1 MHTNPENPA
10 HTHTILIASGGSG
23 TSGEQ
28 LVHTV
33 LAQFPQS
40 RVRVVTV
47 PHLRSEDQLAQV
59 VEQASV
65 EGATLVH
72 TLVDSRLRSFLVNL
86 AARRAVIAIDLMG
99 PLIERLESVLGEQS
113 LGKPGLYRLLNKA
126 YFDRVEAME
135 FSMTHDDGR
144 HPEGWPQAEVVL
156 VGASRVGKT
165 PLSLYLSVLG
175 WKVANIPIVPELEPP
190 QGLYQLDPQRVIGLS
205 IAPAQ
210 LLSFRQERQKRLG
223 VTGSG
228 DYTDPQRIFEELQ
241 AVERICKRAG
251 ISLLDVTDKPIE
263 TSAEEVIRLITGRFG
278 TRQRPG

>member
-1 MHTNPENPA
+1 MHTKPERVTL
-10 HTHTILIASGGSG
+10 THTILIASGGAG

-33 LAQFPQS
+33 LAQFPNS
-40 RVRVVTV
+40 RVQVLTV
-47 PHLRSEDQLAQV
+47 PHLRSEEQLAQI
-59 VEQASV
+59 VEQAAGA
-65 EGATLVH
+65 GATLVH
-72 TLVDSRLRSFLVNL
+72 TLVDSQARSFLVNQ
-86 AARRAVIAIDLMG
+86 AASREVAAIDLMG
-99 PLIERLESVLGEQS
+99 PLFERLESVLGEQP
-113 LGKPGLYRLLNKA
+113 LGEPGLYRLLNKA

-144 HPEGWPQAEVVL
+144 HPDGWPQAEVVL

-175 WKVANIPIVPELEPP
+175 WKVANIPIVPELDPP
-190 QGLYQLDPQRVIGLS
+190 EGLYRLDTRRVIGLS

-210 LLSFRQERQKRLG
+210 LLAFRQELQKRLG

-241 AVERICKRAG
+241 AVELICKRAG

-263 TSAEEVIRLITGRFG
+263 TSADEVIRLITGRFG